1 MSTTPM
7 TKIRERVREKLVKAQ
22 LIPEVWLGGATEYN
36 LISKICEIFGEELE
50 KLELEIKKLLL
61 PVREKASVGQKR
73 RRQIHNSIINKMLI
87 IIRQH
92 KER

>member
-1 MSTTPM
+1 M

-22 LIPEVWLGGATEYN
+22 LIPEVWLGGANEYN
-36 LISKICEIFGEELE
+36 LISKICEIFGEELSS
-50 KLELEIKKLLL
+50 LEGEVEEL
-61 PVREKASVGQKR
+61 PNVCVKTIQGNKEVEVELKAKFTKG
-73 RRQIHNSIINKMLI
+73 ILD